1 MEKCVSKERF
11 VLIEELMPIFREQLN
26 AGKNV
31 WFSPRGISMLP
42 MLRQG
47 VDSVMLS
54 PVTGRLKKYD
64 LPLYRRDDGK
74 YILHRIV
81 KVGRT
86 YTCIG
91 DNQFELEPGVRKD
104 QLIAVVTAFTR
115 GEKLHSVK
123 EPGYRLYCRVWH
135 YSRGIRRLLRWS
147 KRQLAKI
154 FS

>member
-1 MEKCVSKERF
+1 MPLIRERLAQGQSVS
-11 VLIEELMPIFREQLN
+11 
-26 AGKNV
+26 
-31 WFSPRGISMLP
+31 FSPRGTSMLP

-64 LPLYRRDDGK
+64 LPLYRRDDGQ

-115 GEKLHSVK
+115 GKKLHSVK